1 MVGRHRGPG
10 PGGRL
15 MKVEASL
22 LGQDLE
28 IEIGTREL
36 DEPGPGEV
44 LVRVEWAG
52 ICGSDLHV
60 FRSGTWVEYWPATLG
75 HEVAGVVEAVGS
87 EVAFSPGER
96 VVLDSRLP
104 CLDCPE
110 CAIDPDRC
118 SQITFLGESRPG
130 GFAGYCV
137 VPERSVHRVPDGLAL
152 EDAVLAEPLA
162 VVLHAL
168 AGIDAAPD
176 SALVI
181 GHGPVGA
188 LVQIELRRRFEDLEV
203 DVAEPAERRAQLAR
217 ALGARTT
224 DAAPEDRD
232 YGLVVDAAGYEGS
245 LKDAV
250 AAARHGGTVLV
261 LAIDGRPSGLSGRE
275 IVESEVTLRGSNA
288 FVDELPRAIELLAAE
303 AGRYRPLVTGA
314 VSLPEL
320 PETIRGQL
328 ASPDEV
334 KVLVRP

>member
-1 MVGRHRGPG
+1 
-10 PGGRL
+10 

-22 LGQDLE
+22 LGQDLALE
-28 IEIGTREL
+28 VGAREL
-36 DEPGPGEV
+36 DDPGPGEV

-60 FRSGTWVEYWPATLG
+60 FRSGIWVEYWPATLG
-75 HEVAGVVEAVGS
+75 HEVAGVVEATGPEVGL
-87 EVAFSPGER
+87 SPGER

-104 CLDCPE
+104 CLECPE
-110 CAIDPDRC
+110 CAVDPDRC
-118 SQITFLGESRPG
+118 ARITFLGESRPG
-130 GFAGYCV
+130 GFADYCV

-168 AGIDAAPD
+168 ADIETPPD
-176 SALVI
+176 RALVI

-188 LVQIELRRRFEDLEV
+188 LVQIELRRRFEDLPV

-224 DAAPEDRD
+224 GSAPTDGA

-250 AAARHGGTVLV
+250 AAALHGGVVLV
-261 LAIDGRPSGLSGRE
+261 LAIDGRPSGLSGQE
-275 IVESEVTLRGSNA
+275 IVESGVTLRGSNA
-288 FVDELPRAIELLAAE
+288 FVDELPKAVELLAAE

-314 VSLPEL
+314 VSLAEL
-320 PETIRGQL
+320 PLTIRQQL